1 MKTAPTT
8 PEQLRT
14 TLVSIFPSFE
24 AEIDEDTSYGHEITF
39 HTLMFDFTPF
49 FGKNIKAFSEKQMR
63 GLAELVHLAIE
74 VPGPLENAMSTCF
87 LEHTKAIR
95 VNRELNA
102 ALAAVR
108 RG

>member
-14 TLVSIFPSFE
+14 VLVNLFPTFE
-24 AEIDEDTSYGHEITF
+24 AEIDEDTSYGREVTF

-49 FGKNIKAFSEKQMR
+49 FGRNIKAFSEKQMR
-63 GLAELVHLAIE
+63 GLAELVNLAIN

-87 LEHTKAIR
+87 LEHTKQIR

-102 ALAAVR
+102 ARAAAR